1 MCLGCSGYA
10 DTFSVVRVEKIEVFL
25 RFIVTHCAS
34 EPQLQEP
41 IKDLVR
47 FPWHEVTQVA
57 HYYLSVDAIKQPV
70 EIREGQKTSE
80 EWKTRY
86 E

>member
-1 MCLGCSGYA
+1 MCLGCSDYA
-10 DTFSVVRVEKIEVFL
+10 DTFHVVRVEKIEVFL
-25 RFIVTHCAS
+25 RFTVTHCAS
-34 EPQLQEP
+34 APQLQEP
-41 IKDLVR
+41 IENPVR

-57 HYYLSVDAIKQPV
+57 HYYLSVDALKQPV

-80 EWKTRY
+80 KWKTRD